1 MIINLEEAKKY
12 EIELKDMA
20 VYYCLILHDGELSN
34 KELRS
39 KLGSSYGV
47 TEISDICSKLEAK
60 KLIKRYIT
68 KTNKVQ
74 YEILALEEKEK
85 NKKFI
90 QNTIF

>member
-12 EIELKDMA
+12 EIEPKDMA

-60 KLIKRYIT
+60 KLIERYLT

-74 YEILALEEKEK
+74 YEILTLEEKEK